1 MSFECI
7 KYEVK
12 DGIGWITF
20 NRPEVRNALS
30 LQTWKEL
37 MEVLQD
43 TWDDWSVRALVITGE
58 GTAFCAGLD
67 IKEMSTIGFKG
78 LGEFL
83 SVILDPI
90 ELLQRYPKPVI
101 AAVNGHAYAGGFE
114 LTLFCDLVIA
124 SDKAVFAF
132 RENRRGLMSGLLIIR
147 AHEYNMRYIKEL
159 TFTGRA
165 IDAEEAYRMGFANK
179 VVPHDELEKA
189 VKELCEEI
197 KLVAPLSQ
205 KLTKEFLRRGIK
217 EIGQLWEPFNE
228 LFKSEDVIEGFEAW
242 MEKRPA
248 EWKGK

>member
-1 MSFECI
+1 MSYECI

-12 DGIGWITF
+12 DGIGWLTF

-67 IKEMSTIGFKG
+67 IKEMSRIGFKG

-124 SDKAVFAF
+124 SEKAVFAF

-147 AHEYNMRYIKEL
+147 AHEYNMRHIKEL

-165 IDAEEAYRMGFANK
+165 INAQEAYRMGFANK
-179 VVPHDELEKA
+179 VVPHDDLEKA
-189 VKELCEEI
+189 VTELCEEI
-197 KLVAPLSQ
+197 KLVAPISQ

-217 EIGQLWEPFNE
+217 EIGQLWEPFTE
-228 LFKSEDVIEGFEAW
+228 LFHSEDVIEGFEAW